1 MWYGLVTGG
10 NADTEPEQD
19 SFFEEEKEIMKKR
32 WIAVLALSGLL
43 ALMAACGT
51 NTDTA
56 ENENT
61 AEDTAEGGIAAE
73 YPGSSITRLGKYDGV
88 EIAAVSTEV
97 TDEEIQAQIDN
108 LLASYPDSVPIEDKT
123 VVESGDIVNIDFVG
137 RLERRGIRRRKLRRR
152 RL

>member
-1 MWYGLVTGG
+1 
-10 NADTEPEQD
+10 
-19 SFFEEEKEIMKKR
+19 MKKR

-43 ALMAACGT
+43 ALTAACGT

-137 RLERRGIRRRKLRRR
+137 RLDGEEFEGGSSGGEGFDLEIGNAADVDVPEKYVYEYPPQE
-152 RL
+152 